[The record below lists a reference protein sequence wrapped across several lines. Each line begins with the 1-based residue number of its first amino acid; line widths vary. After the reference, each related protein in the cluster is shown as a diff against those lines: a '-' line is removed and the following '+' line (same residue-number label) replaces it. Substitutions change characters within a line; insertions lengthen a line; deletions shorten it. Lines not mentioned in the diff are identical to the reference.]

1 MQKEAQKSRE
11 QFGSR
16 LGFILAAAG
25 SAIGLGNIWKF
36 PFLAGANGGGAFV
49 LVYLFCIVIIGFSL
63 MLMEMALGRNTQL
76 STMGAY
82 RKLDKRFTFIGIIG
96 VTAAFLIMGYYPVV
110 GGWSVA
116 YFFKTLIGEMA
127 LSDPGALGGIFGT
140 FVSGTWAPIFWTL
153 VYMAF
158 NIVVVIGGIQ
168 SGIEKASKIMM
179 PALFILL
186 IILAIRSITLPGAGA
201 GLEFLFAPDWSKLS
215 GKVMLAAMGQAFFS
229 LSLGLYDNLHWI
241 LLLQLW
247 LV

>member
-25 SAIGLGNIWKF
+25 SAVGLGNIWKF
-36 PFLAGANGGGAFV
+36 PFLAGAHGGGAFV
-49 LVYLFCIVIIGFSL
+49 IVYLFCVVILGCSL

-127 LSDPGALGGIFGT
+127 LSDPGALGGIFVT

-168 SGIEKASKIMM
+168 SG
-179 PALFILL
+179 
-186 IILAIRSITLPGAGA
+186 
-201 GLEFLFAPDWSKLS
+201 
-215 GKVMLAAMGQAFFS
+215 QAFFS
-229 LSLGLYDNLHWI
+229 LSLGMGCMITYASYLP
-241 LLLQLW
+241 
-247 LV
+247 